1 MIRGW
6 YKPNAFASN
15 DSSLGPREAA
25 NFPIGQVWLT
35 LSGSLLLRRES
46 LMTTTLPF
54 FWDRSG
60 REMRSCWLA
69 LGNPSN
75 LHPHLFLPVC
85 EVPESSICCIT
96 TSGRVREVVR
106 EGSCVSPQA
115 ETCFHSLLSLKSS
128 LSAWWLL
135 VSLSCY
141 TSVSEMAE
149 HNTTSFSPLPA
160 PLCSSACPRA
170 PNALSLCWAALPKHT
185 SHRFLRL
192 KRPWGT
198 QRTWLFVSGFH
209 DWSFLWVCN
218 SHH

>member
-135 VSLSCY
+135 VSLIFFIWSVCLCEAFSEVSPPFARGTYWCPLFLFSLPSCLLGHHCSY
-141 TSVSEMAE
+141 FFLAPSLTSHSIMAV
-149 HNTTSFSPLPA
+149 
-160 PLCSSACPRA
+160 
-170 PNALSLCWAALPKHT
+170 KHT
-185 SHRFLRL
+185 GVL
-192 KRPWGT
+192 
-198 QRTWLFVSGFH
+198 
-209 DWSFLWVCN
+209 LWKIE
-218 SHH
+218 